1 MIRSAFQKIYKNLSL
16 AKFNRGELSGSLGD
30 LGTFLPLILGLAYI
44 TGLSF
49 SAMLFWAG
57 AANIVTALVF
67 AIPMPVQPMKAIAA
81 VALSSGMNADEVY
94 ASGII
99 MALLLILIW
108 SLRLPK
114 VIENFVPKAVVRGIQ
129 LTIGLRLLMKGVE
142 MIYPKPIVGSD
153 SIVVGSI
160 GLLFVFALYKNNK
173 IPTALIIFISGISIA
188 IFNNIEVLES
198 LRAGLYFPG
207 LITINFSA
215 FSAGFYNGA
224 LPQLPLTMLNSVIAV
239 SALSYDLFPKRGAD
253 TGKIT
258 LSVGLINIASIFGG
272 MPMCHGSGGLAA
284 QSRFGAKTN
293 GSILILGG
301 AKILIAVVLG
311 ASIVPLISAYPESL
325 LGVLLIVAGVEL
337 GSTVKD
343 QKEFRNI
350 LTVVILVAVS
360 FMFGSLTAGFLLAL
374 VTSKLLIRYF

>member
-1 MIRSAFQKIYKNLSL
+1 MIRSTFQNIYKNLSL

-30 LGTFLPLILGLAYI
+30 LGTFLPLILGLAYV

-57 AANIVTALVF
+57 AANIATALVF

-81 VALSSGMNADEVY
+81 VALSGGMNANEVY

-99 MALLLILIW
+99 MAVLLILIW
-108 SLRLPK
+108 SLKLPNILEK
-114 VIENFVPKAVVRGIQ
+114 FVPKAVVRGIQ
-129 LTIGLRLLMKGVE
+129 LTIGLRLLIKGIE

-153 SIVVGSI
+153 SIIVGFI

-188 IFNNIEVLES
+188 IFSDIEVLEN
-198 LRAGLYFPG
+198 LKAGLFFPG
-207 LITINFSA
+207 LININFSSFYTGL
-215 FSAGFYNGA
+215 FSGA
-224 LPQLPLTMLNSVIAV
+224 IPQLPLTMLNSVIAV

-253 TGKIT
+253 TGNIT
-258 LSVGLINIASIFGG
+258 LSVGLLNLASIFGG

-293 GSILILGG
+293 GSIIILGG
-301 AKILIAVVLG
+301 IKILIAIIFG
-311 ASIVPLISAYPESL
+311 ASIVPLISAFPESL

-337 GSTVKD
+337 SSAVKD
-343 QKEFRNI
+343 QREFRN
-350 LTVVILVAVS
+350 LFTVSILVVVS
-360 FMFGSLTAGFLLAL
+360 FVFGSLTIGFLSAL
-374 VTSKLLIRYF
+374 FVSKLIFR

>member
-1 MIRSAFQKIYKNLSL
+1 LIRSVFQKIYKNLSL

-30 LGTFLPLILGLAYI
+30 LGTFLPLILGLAYV

-81 VALSSGMNADEVY
+81 VALSGGMNADEVY

-108 SLRLPK
+108 SLKLPK
-114 VIENFVPKAVVRGIQ
+114 VLENFVPKAVVRGIQ

-142 MIYPKPIVGSD
+142 MIYAKPIVGSD
-153 SIVVGSI
+153 SIIVGSI

-198 LRAGLYFPG
+198 LRSGLYFPG

-215 FSAGFYNGA
+215 FSTGFYNGA

-301 AKILIAVVLG
+301 IKILIAVVLG

-337 GSTVKD
+337 GSAVKD